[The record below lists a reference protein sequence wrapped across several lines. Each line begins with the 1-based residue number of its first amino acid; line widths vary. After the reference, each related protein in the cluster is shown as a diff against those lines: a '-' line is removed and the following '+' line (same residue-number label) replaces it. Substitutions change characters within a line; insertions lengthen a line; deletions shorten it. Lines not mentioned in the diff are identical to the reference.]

1 MVPLTSLLAPI
12 VLSGVI
18 VFVASSLVHMV
29 LGYHKGD
36 FRPVPAEDE
45 VMAALQKF
53 NLQPG
58 DYMMPKP
65 TSMEAMKSAEFKAK
79 HEKGPVMIATVIKP
93 GPLTMGP
100 QLLKWFVF
108 ICFVSLFT
116 AYVTGRNHAP
126 GTAYLSIF
134 RTAGCTAFMAYSFA
148 YWPQTIWYQRA
159 LGTTVR
165 NTVDGLIYGLL
176 TAGVFGWLW
185 PKG

>member
-36 FRPVPAEDE
+36 FRSVPAEDE

-65 TSMEAMKSAEFKAK
+65 TSMEAMKSDEFKAK

-108 ICFVSLFT
+108 ICVVSLFT

-134 RTAGCTAFMAYSFA
+134 STAGCTARRRSRTRR
-148 YWPQTIWYQRA
+148 WPSCSACPSRRPTRSA
-159 LGTTVR
+159 PSR
-165 NTVDGLIYGLL
+165 
-176 TAGVFGWLW
+176 
-185 PKG
+185 PS